1 MALRIAFLTV
11 GDPQRRT
18 GGYLYHREVFRCW
31 QARNQPVE
39 EIVLGPADVAGQI
52 AASNRAGELVEAGRY
67 DVIVVDALA
76 RAVVAPWLTHW
87 QRLCPVVTL
96 VHELPTVAGASD
108 PREYEWEQMLLWAD
122 ALVAVSADGANT
134 LIARGVEPTRIHIAS
149 GGCDRL
155 LSRMPKVERREELV
169 IAVAQWIPRKN
180 LAHLVRVW
188 GQVAEHPW
196 RLELI
201 GESDADPVYAGEVWQ
216 AIQHCPANVIV
227 RGVLADDELA
237 ERYAC
242 ASLFALPSQ
251 FEGYGLVFA
260 EALACGLPVIAGAV
274 GPLPELVGAGGF
286 LVPPDDE
293 QALAIALRLAMSDS
307 HLRRRLS
314 DAAQQQAHT
323 LPRWHDT
330 AQRLLRAVEWAYMQ
344 RHHGSST

>member
-52 AASNRAGELVEAGRY
+52 EARDRAGQLVEAGRY

-108 PREYEWEQMLLWAD
+108 PREHEWEQMLLRAD
-122 ALVAVSADGANT
+122 ALVAVSDDGANT
-134 LIARGVEPTRIHIAS
+134 LIARGVEPARIHIAS

-155 LSRMPKVERREELV
+155 LSRMPVGEAREELV

-188 GQVAEHPW
+188 GHVAEHPW

-216 AIQHCPANVIV
+216 AIQHCPASVIV

-237 ERYAC
+237 ERYAR
-242 ASLFALPSQ
+242 ASLFALPSR

-260 EALACGLPVIAGAV
+260 EALACGLPAIAGAV
-274 GPLPELVGAGGF
+274 GPVPALVGAGGI

-293 QALAIALRLAMSDS
+293 QALSTALRTVMSDA
-307 HLRRRLS
+307 HLRQHLS
-314 DAAQQQAHT
+314 TAARQQAST
-323 LPRWHDT
+323 LPRWQDT
-330 AQRLLRAVEWAYMQ
+330 AQHLLHAIEWAYAQ
-344 RHHGSST
+344 RHRVST